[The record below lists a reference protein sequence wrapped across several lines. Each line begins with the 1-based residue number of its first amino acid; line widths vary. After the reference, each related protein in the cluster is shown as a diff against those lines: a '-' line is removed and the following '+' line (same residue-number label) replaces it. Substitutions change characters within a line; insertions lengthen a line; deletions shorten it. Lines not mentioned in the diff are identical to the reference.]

1 MSVFR
6 EYAEYYDILYQD
18 KDYSGE
24 IEFVLNCLGP
34 VPDGAALLE
43 LGSGTGR
50 HAEALA
56 KRGFRVTGVDRSAE
70 MVAQAQ
76 RRFAGLPQNA
86 ATPTFSVGDLRSV
99 RLNRKFDL
107 VISLFHVFS
116 YQVSNED
123 LAAAFRTAECHLA
136 PRGKFLFD
144 FWYGP
149 AVLTDPPEVR
159 VRRIRGSDFN
169 VIRLA
174 EPALQQAQNYVDVN
188 YELIF
193 ERDFGGPP
201 VKVREVHAMR
211 YFFLPELAEHLSR
224 VGLRLVSSG
233 AWMQKKP
240 LDLNS
245 WYGWVLA
252 DRADPPSPTA

>member
-6 EYAEYYDILYQD
+6 EYAEYYDILYKD

-24 IEFVLNCLGP
+24 VDFVLDCLGP
-34 VPDGAALLE
+34 VPQGAQLLE

-56 KRGFRVTGVDRSAE
+56 KRGFRVTGVDMSAE
-70 MVAQAQ
+70 MVEQAR
-76 RRFAGLPQNA
+76 RRFVGVPQA
-86 ATPTFSVGDLRSV
+86 ATTPTFAVGDLRSV
-99 RLNRKFDL
+99 RLEKKFDL
-107 VISLFHVFS
+107 VVSLFHVFS

-136 PRGKFLFD
+136 PNGKFLFD

-149 AVLTDPPEVR
+149 AVLSDPPQVR
-159 VRRIRGSDFN
+159 IRRIRGSDFS
-169 VIRLA
+169 VTRLA
-174 EPALQQAQNYVDVN
+174 EPALRQAQNYVDVN

-193 ERDFGGPP
+193 ERDLGGPA
-201 VKVREVHAMR
+201 VKIREVHAMR
-211 YFFLPELAEHLSR
+211 YLFLPEICENLSR

-240 LDLNS
+240 PGLDS
-245 WYGWVLA
+245 WYAWAVA
-252 DRADPPSPTA
+252 ERDDAS